1 MHTMKLKIRK
11 YEKRWQ
17 IWIRTQQTIDVEGIG
32 YHEMDL
38 AYMRIQLINKELNRT
53 EIKKKQKVNAKISH
67 YFHKINIHFLI
78 RYI

>member
-17 IWIRTQQTIDVEGIG
+17 ICIRTQQTIDVEGIG

-53 EIKKKQKVNAKISH
+53 EIKRTKS
-67 YFHKINIHFLI
+67 
-78 RYI
+78 